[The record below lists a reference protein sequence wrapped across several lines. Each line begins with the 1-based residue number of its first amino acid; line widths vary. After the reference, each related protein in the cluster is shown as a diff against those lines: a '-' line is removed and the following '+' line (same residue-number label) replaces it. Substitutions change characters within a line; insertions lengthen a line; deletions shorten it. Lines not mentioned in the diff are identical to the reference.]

1 MSTFLVVDGLGTG
14 LRDHLL
20 SPFPQF
26 WLCDGQTFYPA
37 LVPDYTVKQI
47 IQITIPLDVML
58 IEIPVS
64 MD

>member
-1 MSTFLVVDGLGTG
+1 MSTFLVVDVLGTG
-14 LRDHLL
+14 LRDPLL

-37 LVPDYTVKQI
+37 LVPDYTMKQI
-47 IQITIPLDVML
+47 IQITISLGMML
-58 IEIPVS
+58 IEILVS